1 MRKRITWLSL
11 LVVALSLILAACGEG
26 NDMGGMDMGG
36 GDSEAEATS
45 TMAMDMSTPMASGTA
60 GMNMD
65 MGGSPEAAGETDL
78 IFIDSMI
85 EHHNSAIMMA
95 EIALEQ
101 SEREEIQQLSEEI
114 ISAQEGEIEQLRTW
128 RDEWYPGAPQTDM
141 AVIMETMDMGDMGG
155 MGMGMGMGDDAMQM
169 LRDAEDFDI
178 MFIDMMTAHHES
190 AIQMARDIQETTERP
205 ELQQLADE
213 IITAQQAEID
223 QMREWRAEW
232 AS

>member
-11 LVVALSLILAACGEG
+11 LVVALALILAACGG
-26 NDMGGMDMGG
+26 DDDTGGMDMGG
-36 GDSEAEATS
+36 AGTEAEATS
-45 TMAMDMSTPMASGTA
+45 TMAMDMSTPMASATE

-85 EHHNSAIMMA
+85 EHHNSAIMVA

-114 ISAQEGEIEQLRTW
+114 ISAQEAEIEQLRTW
-128 RDEWYPGAPQTDM
+128 RDEWYPDAPQTDM
-141 AVIMETMDMGDMGG
+141 SVILDRMDMGG
-155 MGMGMGMGDDAMQM
+155 MGTGDDAMQM

>member
-11 LVVALSLILAACGEG
+11 LIVALSLVLAACGEDD
-26 NDMGGMDMGG
+26 DMGGMDMGG
-36 GDSEAEATS
+36 GDSEVEATS
-45 TMAMDMSTPMASGTA
+45 TMAMDMSTPMASATE

-85 EHHNSAIMMA
+85 EHHSSAIMMA
-95 EIALEQ
+95 EIALEE

-114 ISAQEGEIEQLRTW
+114 ISAQEAEIEQLREW
-128 RDEWYPGAPQTDM
+128 RDEWYPDAPQTDM
-141 AVIMETMDMGDMGG
+141 SVIMETMDMGDMG
-155 MGMGMGMGDDAMQM
+155 GMGMGDDAMQM

-190 AIQMARDIQETTERP
+190 AIEMARDIQETTERP